1 MLGILKEEPERL
13 VMRVLLSKGTSRA
26 AKTGGRKEHRTSR
39 GLRLSLPPSALRGPP
54 WLCALSH
61 SYLSVFQV
69 SGVRCL
75 PSPQDNRVFRVS
87 AQLYF
92 IWIWLRHVSI
102 LDNQYSS
109 FFLSD
114 SRNLYLS
121 RSSIYLFNNFEKW
134 TEIIYNLGF
143 FLLDLTLT
151 FCK

>member
-1 MLGILKEEPERL
+1 MWRL
-13 VMRVLLSKGTSRA
+13 ASWKKSQRGLSWWSCWVKALAALQRQETGKSIACPGSLDSYCRPLLS
-26 AKTGGRKEHRTSR
+26 
-39 GLRLSLPPSALRGPP
+39 GPP

-61 SYLSVFQV
+61 LSVFQI
-69 SGVRCL
+69 SGVKCL
-75 PSPQDNRVFRVS
+75 PSPQHNCVFRFS

-92 IWIWLRHVSI
+92 FWIWLRHIS
-102 LDNQYSS
+102 LLENQYSS

-121 RSSIYLFNNFEKW
+121 RSSIHLFNNFEKW